1 MDISDATNLL
11 ARTPSAVSALLL
23 DLPEAWLHRDDGPD
37 TWSAYA
43 IAGHILHGDATNWLP
58 RIQLIVA
65 HGTGRTFEP
74 FNRVAMLDWSR
85 EPVADLLDR
94 FRRARA
100 ESLERLAGLELGEED
115 LTRTGTHPEFGTVTL
130 SQVLAAWVAHDL
142 THLAQIAEVL
152 AGRHRDDVGPY
163 RRYMPALER
172 FAPAE

>member
-85 EPVADLLDR
+85 EPVSSLLDR
-94 FRRARA
+94 FRETRSRV
-100 ESLERLAGLELGEED
+100 LED
-115 LTRTGTHPEFGTVTL
+115 LDALGLTPDDLTSTGTHPEFGTVTL

-142 THLAQIAEVL
+142 THLAQIGEVL
-152 AGRHRDDVGPY
+152 AGRYRDEVGPY
-163 RRYMPALER
+163 RRYMPALDR